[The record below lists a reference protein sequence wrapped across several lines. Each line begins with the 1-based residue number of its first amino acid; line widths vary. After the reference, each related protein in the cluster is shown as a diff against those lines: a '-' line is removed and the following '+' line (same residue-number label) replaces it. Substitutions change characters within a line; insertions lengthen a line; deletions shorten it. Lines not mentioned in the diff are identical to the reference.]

1 MGHASSVDAQAR
13 FRAELRRSGVLRNSL
28 ALAIVRLPME
38 HLRDSFEAWLRA
50 RAAAKEARSRPRS
63 SAG

>member
-1 MGHASSVDAQAR
+1 MGHASPVDAQALY
-13 FRAELRRSGVLRNSL
+13 RAELRRSGALRNGL
-28 ALAIVRLPME
+28 ALAILRLPLE
-38 HLRDSFEAWLRA
+38 HFRDGFEAWLRA

>member
-1 MGHASSVDAQAR
+1 MGHASQIDDQAR
-13 FRAELRRSGVLRNSL
+13 FRAELRRSGAMRNGMAAAAVHQYFRGL
-28 ALAIVRLPME
+28 GDRL
-38 HLRDSFEAWLRA
+38 DTWLRA